1 MDRVPLQDKLRMR
14 ESAHWGHD
22 YRGMVEEFGNSR
34 VWKGSLHVGEW
45 SGCESCVTGDWLCL
59 HFRKQWQ
66 KHPADRRVC
75 SLGLEGS
82 VYKAQTVPPLL
93 PTLLVLEASAS
104 VIMDSSNE
112 RAQNRWFFPGGS

>member
-45 SGCESCVTGDWLCL
+45 SGCG
-59 HFRKQWQ
+59 R
-66 KHPADRRVC
+66 
-75 SLGLEGS
+75 
-82 VYKAQTVPPLL
+82 
-93 PTLLVLEASAS
+93 EASMLESGVGVKA
-104 VIMDSSNE
+104 V
-112 RAQNRWFFPGGS
+112 